1 MSLMVTMDTSIN
13 ITDSEL
19 KIKMERIRRLLDQND
34 LDALLLR
41 QTSNFAW
48 ATCGAPSYINIAD
61 SIGCASL
68 LITPSSRT
76 VLTNN
81 IEASRLTQ
89 EYELEK
95 QGWEFQV
102 SSWFGDEDKV
112 SKYTSGMKL
121 GADTYYPNALNLS
134 AELVCLRSQLTPE
147 EGVRFKKLGA
157 FCAQGMWQT
166 VKAIRPGMDEYEIA
180 GIIAQAVESRGV
192 QAVVNLVAT
201 DERIFAFR
209 HPLPTSKTL
218 QRYAMLIFC
227 GRKWGLIC
235 SITRLVHFG
244 PLPAEIRRKEK
255 ATAQIDAAIIAAT
268 RPNYTMGD
276 IFHIAQSAYASAG
289 FPEEWKFHHQ
299 GGSAGYAP
307 REITAKPSSMQPI
320 TLGQAYAWNPSIT
333 GVKSEDTFIVGDQ
346 GNEILTDMENWPF
359 IEVEIG
365 DQKIH
370 RPAILE
376 I

>member
-1 MSLMVTMDTSIN
+1 M
-13 ITDSEL
+13 
-19 KIKMERIRRLLDQND
+19 
-34 LDALLLR
+34 
-41 QTSNFAW
+41 
-48 ATCGAPSYINIAD
+48 
-61 SIGCASL
+61 
-68 LITPSSRT
+68 
-76 VLTNN
+76 
-81 IEASRLTQ
+81 
-89 EYELEK
+89 
-95 QGWEFQV
+95 
-102 SSWFGDEDKV
+102 
-112 SKYTSGMKL
+112 
-121 GADTYYPNALNLS
+121 
-134 AELVCLRSQLTPE
+134 
-147 EGVRFKKLGA
+147 
-157 FCAQGMWQT
+157 
-166 VKAIRPGMDEYEIA
+166 
-180 GIIAQAVESRGV
+180 
-192 QAVVNLVAT
+192 
-201 DERIFAFR
+201 
-209 HPLPTSKTL
+209 
-218 QRYAMLIFC
+218 
-227 GRKWGLIC
+227 GLIC